1 MKLLKAAAASE
12 ALLLLHHSHFLN
24 RMNAILHATSLNC
37 LFFAD
42 QIFFIERSISIQR
55 DGDNEY

>member
-42 QIFFIERSISIQR
+42 QIF
-55 DGDNEY
+55 Y